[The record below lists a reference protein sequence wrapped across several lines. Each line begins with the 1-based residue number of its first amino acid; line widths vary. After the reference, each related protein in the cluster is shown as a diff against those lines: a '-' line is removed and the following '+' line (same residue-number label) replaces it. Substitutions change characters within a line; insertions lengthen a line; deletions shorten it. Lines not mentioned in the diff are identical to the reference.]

1 MTAHNLVITDFIKVL
16 KELKAKGHTLVD
28 LEIKDDLTI
37 SLKGVESVKEDL
49 KNRKI
54 GDTDWE
60 QTI

>member
-16 KELKAKGHTLVD
+16 KELKTKGHTLVD